1 MQALE
6 IHGKIKF
13 LSVVTHSMINFII
26 NLVANGLAVLATTY
40 VLNYFFPG
48 SVQLDSFTTALIVGV
63 ALGLVHATIKPVVS
77 ILALPLSIVSLGL
90 FSFVISGLMVWLV
103 SYVLP
108 MVGIMG
114 FALSGFLW
122 AIVFALVLSI
132 ITFFINLFLP

>member
-63 ALGLVHATIKPVVS
+63 ALGLVNATIKPVVS

>member
-1 MQALE
+1 
-6 IHGKIKF
+6 
-13 LSVVTHSMINFII
+13 MINFII

-63 ALGLVHATIKPVVS
+63 ALGLVNATIKPVVS